1 MLIGDSVMVDI
12 GQVFQDKVP
21 KAVIDGK
28 VGRQLIE
35 AKPLVQGSYSNYNS
49 PKQDV
54 VLELGT
60 NGDFTKEQLDELIG
74 TLKDANIYLVTTRVP
89 RDYQNHVNSEIHAA
103 EKQYKTY
110 MWSTGMR
117 NLRTIRN
124 ISHMMASILNM
135 MVVKL

>member
-1 MLIGDSVMVDI
+1 DI

-60 NGDFTKEQLDELIG
+60 NGDFTKAQLDELIG
-74 TLKDANIYLVTTRVP
+74 TLKDANIYLVTTRV
-89 RDYQNHVNSEIHAA
+89 
-103 EKQYKTY
+103 
-110 MWSTGMR
+110 
-117 NLRTIRN
+117 
-124 ISHMMASILNM
+124 
-135 MVVKL
+135 